1 MLVVADSSTL
11 NVIISIGQAS
21 ILPRLFHEV
30 VIPIEV
36 ARELSRPRTPQIVK
50 DFIAAP
56 PPWLVVRE
64 PLHMQSIPTL
74 HAGELAAISLA
85 IEIHAN
91 YLLID
96 ERDGRRAAIRENLAV
111 IGTIGVLE
119 RAAITQLL
127 DLPDTL
133 RKLPP
138 DFTARLDP
146 ALIKN
151 ALERDLIRKAKPA
164 S

>member
-1 MLVVADSSTL
+1 MAPSSVNRCTCNPFL
-11 NVIISIGQAS
+11 RS
-21 ILPRLFHEV
+21 
-30 VIPIEV
+30 
-36 ARELSRPRTPQIVK
+36 TPAK
-50 DFIAAP
+50 
-56 PPWLVVRE
+56 WL
-64 PLHMQSIPTL
+64 QF
-74 HAGELAAISLA
+74 SLA